1 MGANRWT
8 IYSQNFWCLWLN
20 LCLTFYRMYYICRN
34 VYNFVNFKTIFSEFY
49 LLNINLFLVINRLKY
64 SFAHRLQRTKF
75 NNSHFSCFIIFV
87 KTYFFLLE
95 IKFLSRSCFNDTVK
109 EFIRKKPLFY
119 CENIIV
125 FLELKWEEEKCKSF
139 SKLQKYY
146 CIVQHRSMCIA
157 RHKSFEKKFKSD
169 IYCFWIKCD
178 CD

>member
-1 MGANRWT
+1 MDDIFSKVG
-8 IYSQNFWCLWLN
+8 CLWLN

-49 LLNINLFLVINRLKY
+49 LLNINLFLVINRLKCY
-64 SFAHRLQRTKF
+64 NIRLLIGCREQNLTIHTFPVLLFLLKLR
-75 NNSHFSCFIIFV
+75 
-87 KTYFFLLE
+87 TYFFLSE

-157 RHKSFEKKFKSD
+157 RHKSSEKDLNRIFIAFE
-169 IYCFWIKCD
+169 
-178 CD
+178 